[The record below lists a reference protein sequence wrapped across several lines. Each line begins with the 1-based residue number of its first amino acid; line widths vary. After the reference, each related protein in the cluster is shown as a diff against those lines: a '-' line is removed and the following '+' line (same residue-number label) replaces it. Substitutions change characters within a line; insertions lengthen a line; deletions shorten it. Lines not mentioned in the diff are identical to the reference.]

1 MVQTISIASGKGGV
15 GKTSLAVNLSLALS
29 MDSHRVALF
38 DADFGMANGHILLNQ
53 KVEKTLFDM
62 LESDVPLESVIKD
75 HFSGLKLIP
84 GGSGVV
90 EMLNIDQEQRFAL
103 IRSLD
108 MLSDELDFLIVDT
121 PAGGADSTIDFA
133 AACDK
138 TVVVLTPEPTSFMDA
153 YSLIKVLSL
162 EKESQSILIVVN
174 LVNSAAEAQKC
185 FENFV
190 KIVDKFLSVNLQYA
204 GYLPKSSAVNN
215 SIVSRKPFILDATK
229 KNLAPH
235 KNIHSIKDAVTHAP
249 ISECSGIKF
258 FT

>member
-1 MVQTISIASGKGGV
+1 MVQTISISSGKGGV
-15 GKTSLAVNLSLALS
+15 GKTSLAVNLSLALTLENQ
-29 MDSHRVALF
+29 RVALF

-53 KVEKTLFDM
+53 KVDKTLFDM
-62 LESDVPLESVIKD
+62 MDSEISLESVITD

-90 EMLNIDQEQRFAL
+90 EMLNINQEQRWAL

-108 MLSDELDFLIVDT
+108 SLANDLDYLIVDT

-162 EKESQSILIVVN
+162 EKESRSILIVVN

-190 KIVDKFLSVNLQYA
+190 KIVHKFLSVNLQFA
-204 GYLPKSSAVNN
+204 GYLPKSSDVTN
-215 SIVSRKPFILDATK
+215 SVMSRKPFILDVTK
-229 KNLAPH
+229 KNLALQ
-235 KNIHSIKDAVTHAP
+235 KNIHSIKDKVIHAP
-249 ISECSGIKF
+249 ISECGGIKF